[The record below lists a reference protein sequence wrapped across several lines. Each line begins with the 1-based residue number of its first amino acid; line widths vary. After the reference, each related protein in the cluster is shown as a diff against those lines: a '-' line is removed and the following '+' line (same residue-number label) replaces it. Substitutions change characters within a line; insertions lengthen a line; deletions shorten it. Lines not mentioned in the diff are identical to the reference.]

1 MKRVANV
8 IGATGLVGQQLVNQ
22 LLFHSQFDVVR
33 IFVRHKTRFIHTNL
47 EEKIIDFNQP
57 ETWRHLVTGD
67 VLFSTLGTTI
77 KAVKTKENQYRVD
90 FTYQY
95 EFAKAAADNGVSTY
109 ILVSSMGANPKS
121 MIFYSR
127 MKGKL
132 EQEVAKLNFKKIVI
146 LRPSILDGN
155 RSERRVGEKIGLV
168 VSRILSKVIM
178 KKYKPTP
185 IGVLSSKM
193 LRLSVEPTAGF
204 RIVEG
209 SEIFSA

>member
-1 MKRVANV
+1 MKRIANV

-33 IFVRHKTRFIHTNL
+33 IFVRHKTRFIHPNL
-47 EEKIIDFNQP
+47 EERIIDFNQP

-77 KAVKTKENQYRVD
+77 KAVKTKANQYRVD

-95 EFAKAAADNGVSTY
+95 EFAKAAAENGVSTY

-127 MKGKL
+127 MKGEL

-168 VSRILSKVIM
+168 FSRILSKVIL

-193 LRLSVEPTAGF
+193 IRLSVEPSDGF
-204 RIVEG
+204 RIIEG